1 MKKLWALIAVLFL
14 VTMSSCA
21 VTSEGSGA
29 GQNETGVKEPQ
40 TDPMNAHIM
49 LLGSYAD
56 SYGGAYVE
64 DGKHYLLAT
73 CDPQMIMMEYM
84 QRKPEAF

>member
-29 GQNETGVKEPQ
+29 GQNETGVNGPQ
-40 TDPMNAHIM
+40 TATAVPMW
-49 LLGSYAD
+49 
-56 SYGGAYVE
+56 
-64 DGKHYLLAT
+64 K
-73 CDPQMIMMEYM
+73 MESIICW
-84 QRKPEAF
+84 